1 MTERSEGVEST
12 AVTGRPC
19 GDGGAPKS
27 TRDWFGAAL
36 VEIAREYDHV
46 VVVNCDLAKA
56 TRTLP
61 FKEEFPD
68 RFFECGIAE
77 ANAIGVAAG
86 LAQEGFRPFVAS
98 FGHFLTGKFLEI
110 FQTVG
115 LNDAGVVLVGTHAG
129 LAIGRDGP
137 TQMGLRDLALMRTL
151 PNVGVFQPADGAET
165 WQMMAHLAT
174 DRRPAYLRLCRQP
187 LPEAHADGYRFRF
200 GVPPVL
206 RAGADVAVFAM
217 GGTVPVAVEA
227 ADRLAADGLA
237 PTVVNVSSLPVDR
250 AAVERL
256 AGGHRQVLVVEDH
269 YAVGGLADEL
279 ARIVLG
285 LPDRPR
291 FDVLAVP
298 DYGQAGPPEDLY
310 RRYRLDAE
318 GIAAHIAALLQEA
331 PA

>member
-1 MTERSEGVEST
+1 MTVP
-12 AVTGRPC
+12 A
-19 GDGGAPKS
+19 S
-27 TRDWFGAAL
+27 TRDWFGVAL

-56 TRTLP
+56 PRTLP
-61 FKEEFPD
+61 FKQEFPD

-98 FGHFLTGKFLEI
+98 FGHFLTGQFLEI

-137 TQMGLRDLALMRTL
+137 TQMGLRDVALMRTL
-151 PNVGVFQPADGAET
+151 PNVRVFQPADGAET

-174 DRRPAYLRLCRQP
+174 ARDPSYLRLCRQP
-187 LPEAHADGYRFRF
+187 QPEVHADGYRFRF
-200 GVPPVL
+200 GAPHPV
-206 RAGADVAVFAM
+206 REGADVVVFAM
-217 GGTVPVAVEA
+217 GGMVPVAVEA
-227 ADRLAADGLA
+227 ADRLAPAGIT
-237 PTVVNVSSLPVDR
+237 PTVVNVSSLPVDP
-250 AAVERL
+250 AAVARL
-256 AGGHRQVLVVEDH
+256 AATHHHAVVVEDH
-269 YAVGGLADEL
+269 YLVGGLADEL
-279 ARIVLG
+279 GRIMLG

-298 DYGQAGPPEDLY
+298 GYGQAGPPEDLY
-310 RRYRLDAE
+310 RRYRRDAA
-318 GIAAHIAALLQEA
+318 GVAAFLQDIA
-331 PA
+331 P

>member
-1 MTERSEGVEST
+1 MT
-12 AVTGRPC
+12 
-19 GDGGAPKS
+19 S
-27 TRDWFGAAL
+27 TRDCFGAAL
-36 VEIAREYDHV
+36 VEIGREYDHV
-46 VVVNCDLAKA
+46 VVVNCDLGKA
-56 TRTLP
+56 TRTLA

-110 FQTVG
+110 FQSVG

-151 PNVGVFQPADGAET
+151 PNVRVYQPADGVET
-165 WQMMAHLAT
+165 WQMVAHLAA

-187 LPEAHADGYRFRF
+187 QPEVHGRDYRFRF
-200 GVPPVL
+200 GVPHVV
-206 RAGADVAVFAM
+206 REGAGVAVFAM

-227 ADRLAADGLA
+227 ADRLAGEGIT
-237 PTVVNVSSLPVDR
+237 PTVVNVSSLPVDE
-250 AAVERL
+250 AAVARL
-256 AGGHRQVLVVEDH
+256 AETHRQVLVVEDH
-269 YAVGGLADEL
+269 YVVGGLADEL
-279 ARIVLG
+279 GRIL
-285 LPDRPR
+285 LRLAERPR

-310 RRYRLDAE
+310 RRYRLDAA
-318 GIAAHIAALLQEA
+318 GIADHVAAAFEDA
-331 PA
+331 VR

>member
-1 MTERSEGVEST
+1 MT
-12 AVTGRPC
+12 
-19 GDGGAPKS
+19 S
-27 TRDWFGAAL
+27 TRDWFGTAL

-86 LAQEGFRPFVAS
+86 LAQEGFRPFLAS

-151 PNVGVFQPADGAET
+151 PNVRVFQPADGTET

-187 LPEAHADGYRFRF
+187 LPEVHADGYRFRA
-200 GVPPVL
+200 GIPHVL
-206 RAGADVAVFAM
+206 RAGADVVVFAM
-217 GGTVPVAVEA
+217 GGTVPVAIEA
-227 ADRLAADGLA
+227 ADRLAAHGAAAGGSVPGGLAVGRPAARGIA

-250 AAVERL
+250 ETVERIV
-256 AGGHRQVLVVEDH
+256 AGHRRVLVVEDH

-279 ARIVLG
+279 GRIVLG

-318 GIAAHIAALLQEA
+318 GITAHVAALLQDA
-331 PA
+331 PR